1 MGAGCS
7 PKQAPLCL
15 EWSYFRYTLLQGQ
28 VLILGRPHSEGIT
41 LHLFSS
47 IMEREVDMHE
57 LDTARS
63 STGSHVEVR
72 FPLQVR
78 IYIPRASNSSPWEEH
93 NSLMERLESCMAPE

>member
-1 MGAGCS
+1 
-7 PKQAPLCL
+7 
-15 EWSYFRYTLLQGQ
+15 
-28 VLILGRPHSEGIT
+28 
-41 LHLFSS
+41 
-47 IMEREVDMHE
+47 MHE
-57 LDTARS
+57 LDTSRS